1 MDSGLWYIF
10 SIYTAAQEQSHRPV
24 HSPLFP
30 PRLSPVP
37 CLLKNMEGKCQ
48 VCHFSLSHPLSSFFP
63 PSGSVLPLPVRLSF
77 TVLTF
82 SFWFSSQICS
92 YVFFCIAFYFGL
104 NYPSSVFISLNPP
117 VLIFFLA
124 QVQFV
129 LLLFI
134 AGLFFFPP
142 HFIPVGF
149 TLSRFRFLLIH
160 F

>member
-77 TVLTF
+77 TVLSHLASGLVHRF
-82 SFWFSSQICS
+82 AHMSF
-92 YVFFCIAFYFGL
+92 
-104 NYPSSVFISLNPP
+104 
-117 VLIFFLA
+117 
-124 QVQFV
+124 FV
-129 LLLFI
+129 LLSI
-134 AGLFFFPP
+134 S
-142 HFIPVGF
+142 V
-149 TLSRFRFLLIH
+149 
-160 F
+160 